1 MIDLV
6 YFNFHNREEWRKWL
20 EINHSKEKEIWVIIQ
35 KKNSPK
41 IGLKY
46 QEAVEEAICYGWI
59 DSKMQSINIE
69 TFRQRF
75 SPRRKNSIWSK
86 KNKERAEKMIKE
98 KKMKEAGF
106 STIKKAK
113 QNGKWDTAYSSNMTL
128 TIPEDLQ
135 KVLKQNDT
143 TWENFNNFSNSTRL
157 QLIYWI
163 NNAKKDETRKKRIN
177 EVVKKA
183 T

>member
-1 MIDLV
+1 MVDLNC
-6 YFNFHNREEWRKWL
+6 FNFNNREEWRKWL
-20 EINHSKEKEIWVIIQ
+20 ENNNFKEKEIWVIIQ

-59 DSKMQSINIE
+59 DSKMQSINTE

-113 QNGKWDTAYSSNMTL
+113 QNGKWNNAYSSNMVL
-128 TIPEDLQ
+128 TIPENLQ
-135 KVLKQNDT
+135 KALKQNKT
-143 TWENFNNFSNSTRL
+143 TLKNFNNFSNSTKL

-163 NNAKKDETRKKRIN
+163 NNAKKEKTRKKRIK
-177 EVVKKA
+177 EIVKKA